1 MFRLFSLRIL
11 RLVPIAILFVGVQAI
26 AQVEVAPDHFDAV
39 PQNDSAHHNVVKS
52 NVKVAATSNHH
63 SVMSESRLSPAA
75 TARGS
80 LKGSHTAARRLHP
93 GKNSKPSLAS
103 NRTAFRDRRR
113 ADATVGIPPTP

>member
-39 PQNDSAHHNVVKS
+39 PQNDSAHRNAAKG
-52 NVKVAATSNHH
+52 NVKIGAISNHH
-63 SVMSESRLSPAA
+63 GVISESHPSPAA
-75 TARGS
+75 TAHGS
-80 LKGSHTAARRLHP
+80 LKGSHTAIQRLHP

-113 ADATVGIPPTP
+113 ADATVGIAPTP